1 MTDLHYPLRLVNLQI
16 GVPLPSGKGPASKAA
31 DARAEAHALFAPLAL
46 QGWLRHSREARGRAR
61 MGKDGGSARVGK
73 DGGRSEVLP

>member
-31 DARAEAHALFAPLAL
+31 DARAEAHALYAHRAL
-46 QGWLRHSREARGRAR
+46 RGWSRHWRGARGRAQVV
-61 MGKDGGSARVGK
+61 KDGGSARVGK
-73 DGGRSEVLP
+73 DGRMSGVLP